1 MAKKPKIAI
10 VGRPNVGK
18 STLFNK
24 LSGKRASIVDQ
35 MEGVTRDRVYSSAE
49 WLSQEFNIIDTGGYV
64 SSNEDIFNE
73 KIKVQISAALEECD
87 GIIFLVDG
95 KDGLNPNDQFLSKII
110 RKSGKKFVLG
120 VNKCDTPEHYIRK
133 DQFFDMGFENP
144 IPISALNGAGV
155 GDMLDNLFE
164 VIDFSMISQSN
175 DNTDCSIAI
184 VGMPNVGKSSLLNS
198 LIQKEQAI
206 VSDIAGTTR
215 DSVDTIIKWHGKNI
229 KIIDTAGLRKKSKVD
244 TDIEFYS
251 SLRAM
256 DSLLRSDLVLLV
268 VDAEK
273 GFTKQE
279 KTIAK
284 EVIKK
289 GKRMVILVN
298 KWDLASGTNVSA
310 ELYKEDMYAEF
321 KDLQH
326 YPILFVSALTKRRVS
341 NILEKAWETFTKQK
355 EKLSTKDLNV
365 WIEKAVKNYPP
376 PATQGKSIKVKF
388 VEQVQQ
394 SPPIFALFS
403 NYPKLISIQYL
414 RYLHN
419 QLRESF
425 DLKGITIKFSLRK
438 GK

>member
-1 MAKKPKIAI
+1 
-10 VGRPNVGK
+10 
-18 STLFNK
+18 
-24 LSGKRASIVDQ
+24 
-35 MEGVTRDRVYSSAE
+35 
-49 WLSQEFNIIDTGGYV
+49 
-64 SSNEDIFNE
+64 
-73 KIKVQISAALEECD
+73 
-87 GIIFLVDG
+87 
-95 KDGLNPNDQFLSKII
+95 
-110 RKSGKKFVLG
+110 
-120 VNKCDTPEHYIRK
+120 
-133 DQFFDMGFENP
+133 
-144 IPISALNGAGV
+144 
-155 GDMLDNLFE
+155 MLDNLFE
-164 VIDFSMISQSN
+164 LIDFSIVSHSN
-175 DNTDCSIAI
+175 DNTDCSIVI

-215 DSVDTIIKWHGKNI
+215 DSVDTIIKWHGKDI

-341 NILEKAWETFTKQK
+341 NILEKAWETFNKQK
-355 EKLSTKDLNV
+355 EKLSTKDLND

-403 NYPKLISIQYL
+403 KYPKLISVQYL

-419 QLRESF
+419 QLRES
-425 DLKGITIKFSLRK
+425 
-438 GK
+438 

>member
-24 LSGKRASIVDQ
+24 LSGKRTSIVDQ

-64 SSNEDIFNE
+64 SSNEDVFNE
-73 KIKVQISAALEECD
+73 KIKEQISAALNECD

-95 KDGLNPNDQFLSKII
+95 KDGLNPNDQFLSKFV
-110 RKSGKKFVLG
+110 RKSGKKFVMG
-120 VNKCDTPEHYIRK
+120 VNKCDTPEHHSRK
-133 DQFFDMGFENP
+133 DQFFDIGFENP

-164 VIDFSMISQSN
+164 SIDFNKIAQSS
-175 DNTDCSIAI
+175 DNTDCSITI
-184 VGMPNVGKSSLLNS
+184 VGMPNVGKSSLLNA
-198 LIQKEQAI
+198 LIQRDQAI

-215 DSVDTIIKWHGKNI
+215 DSVDTIIKWHGKDI
-229 KIIDTAGLRKKSKVD
+229 KIVDTAGLRKKSKVD
-244 TDIEFYS
+244 SDIEFYS

-289 GKRMVILVN
+289 GKRMAILVN
-298 KWDLASGTNVSA
+298 KWDLASGKDVSA
-310 ELYKEDMYAEF
+310 ELYKEDMYMEF

-341 NILEKAWETFTKQK
+341 NILEVAWEVFTKQR
-355 EKLSTKDLNV
+355 EKLSTKELNI
-365 WIEKAVKNYPP
+365 WIEKAVRNYPP
-376 PATQGKSIKVKF
+376 PAAQGKSIKIKF

-425 DLKGITIKFSLRK
+425 DLNGITIKFSLRK
-438 GK
+438 G

>member
-35 MEGVTRDRVYSSAE
+35 VEGVTRDRVYSSAE

-73 KIKVQISAALEECD
+73 KIKVQISAALEECH

-110 RKSGKKFVLG
+110 RKSGKKFVVG
-120 VNKCDTPEHYIRK
+120 VNKCDTPEHDIRK
-133 DQFFDMGFENP
+133 DHFFSMGFENP

-155 GDMLDNLFE
+155 GDMLDNLFQS
-164 VIDFSMISQSN
+164 IDFSIISQSN

-215 DSVDTIIKWHGKNI
+215 DSVDTSIKWHGKDI

-289 GKRMVILVN
+289 GKRMIILVN

-438 GK
+438 G

>member
-10 VGRPNVGK
+10 VVRPNVGK

-35 MEGVTRDRVYSSAE
+35 VEGVTRDRVYSSAE

-110 RKSGKKFVLG
+110 RKSGKKFVVG
-120 VNKCDTPEHYIRK
+120 VNKCDTPEHDIRK
-133 DQFFDMGFENP
+133 DQFFDMGFKNP

-155 GDMLDNLFE
+155 GDMFDNLFKL
-164 VIDFSMISQSN
+164 IDFSMISLSN
-175 DNTDCSIAI
+175 DNTDFSIAI

-198 LIQKEQAI
+198 LIQREQAI

-289 GKRMVILVN
+289 GKRMIILVN

-310 ELYKEDMYAEF
+310 ELYKEDMYTEF

-341 NILEKAWETFTKQK
+341 NVLEKAWETFTKQK

-376 PATQGKSIKVKF
+376 PATQGKSIKIKF

-438 GK
+438 G

>member
-35 MEGVTRDRVYSSAE
+35 VEGVTRDRVYSSAE

-73 KIKVQISAALEECD
+73 KIKVQISAALEECN

-110 RKSGKKFVLG
+110 RKSGKKFVVG
-120 VNKCDTPEHYIRK
+120 VNKCDTPEHDIRK
-133 DQFFDMGFENP
+133 DQFFDMGFENL

-164 VIDFSMISQSN
+164 LIDFSMISQSN

-198 LIQKEQAI
+198 LIQREQAI

-289 GKRMVILVN
+289 GKRMIILVN

-310 ELYKEDMYAEF
+310 ELYKEDMYTEF
-321 KDLQH
+321 KDLQY

-341 NILEKAWETFTKQK
+341 NVLEKAWETFTKQK

-376 PATQGKSIKVKF
+376 PATQGKSIKIKF

-438 GK
+438 G

>member
-35 MEGVTRDRVYSSAE
+35 VEGVTRDRVYSSAE

-73 KIKVQISAALEECD
+73 KIKVQISAAIEECD
-87 GIIFLVDG
+87 GVIFLVDG
-95 KDGLNPNDQFLSKII
+95 KEGLNPNDQFLSKII
-110 RKSGKKFVLG
+110 RKSGKKFVVG
-120 VNKCDTPEHYIRK
+120 VNKCDTPEHDIRK
-133 DQFFDMGFENP
+133 DQFFDMGFENLT
-144 IPISALNGAGV
+144 PISALNGAGV

-164 VIDFSMISQSN
+164 LIDFSMISQAN
-175 DNTDCSIAI
+175 DNTDCSIVI

-206 VSDIAGTTR
+206 VSDVAGTTR
-215 DSVDTIIKWHGKNI
+215 DSVDTIIKWHGKDI

-310 ELYKEDMYAEF
+310 ELYKEDMYTEF

-341 NILEKAWETFTKQK
+341 NVLEKAWETFTKQK

-438 GK
+438 G

>member
-73 KIKVQISAALEECD
+73 KIKVQISAAIEECD

-95 KDGLNPNDQFLSKII
+95 KEGLNPNDQFLSKII
-110 RKSGKKFVLG
+110 RKSGKKFVVG
-120 VNKCDTPEHYIRK
+120 VNKCDTPEHDIRK
-133 DQFFDMGFENP
+133 DHFFSMGFENP

-155 GDMLDNLFE
+155 GDMLDNLFKL
-164 VIDFSMISQSN
+164 IDFSMISLSN
-175 DNTDCSIAI
+175 DNTDFSIAI

-198 LIQKEQAI
+198 LIQREQAI

-215 DSVDTIIKWHGKNI
+215 DSVDTIIKWHGKDI

-394 SPPIFALFS
+394 SPPILLYS
-403 NYPKLISIQYL
+403 VIIQNLYRYSI
-414 RYLHN
+414 
-419 QLRESF
+419 
-425 DLKGITIKFSLRK
+425 
-438 GK
+438 

>member
-1 MAKKPKIAI
+1 MAKKPKIEN

-18 STLFNK
+18 YTLLNK
-24 LSGKRASIVDQ
+24 LSGKGATIVDQ

-73 KIKVQISAALEECD
+73 KIKVQISAALEECN

-110 RKSGKKFVLG
+110 RKSGKKFVVG
-120 VNKCDTPEHYIRK
+120 VNKCDTPEHDIRK

-164 VIDFSMISQSN
+164 LIDFSMISQSN

-198 LIQKEQAI
+198 LIQREQAI

-289 GKRMVILVN
+289 GKRMIILVN

-310 ELYKEDMYAEF
+310 ELYKEDMYTEF

-341 NILEKAWETFTKQK
+341 NVLEKAWETFTKQK

-376 PATQGKSIKVKF
+376 PATQGKSIKIKF

-438 GK
+438 G

>member
-1 MAKKPKIAI
+1 
-10 VGRPNVGK
+10 
-18 STLFNK
+18 
-24 LSGKRASIVDQ
+24 
-35 MEGVTRDRVYSSAE
+35 
-49 WLSQEFNIIDTGGYV
+49 
-64 SSNEDIFNE
+64 
-73 KIKVQISAALEECD
+73 
-87 GIIFLVDG
+87 
-95 KDGLNPNDQFLSKII
+95 
-110 RKSGKKFVLG
+110 
-120 VNKCDTPEHYIRK
+120 
-133 DQFFDMGFENP
+133 
-144 IPISALNGAGV
+144 
-155 GDMLDNLFE
+155 
-164 VIDFSMISQSN
+164 
-175 DNTDCSIAI
+175 
-184 VGMPNVGKSSLLNS
+184 MPNVGKSSLLNA
-198 LIQKEQAI
+198 LIQREQAI

-215 DSVDTIIKWHGKNI
+215 DSVDTIIKWHGKDI
-229 KIIDTAGLRKKSKVD
+229 KIVDTAGLRKKSKVD
-244 TDIEFYS
+244 SDIEFYS

-289 GKRMVILVN
+289 GKRMIILVN

-310 ELYKEDMYAEF
+310 ELYKEDMYMEF

-341 NILEKAWETFTKQK
+341 NILEIAWEIFTKQRD
-355 EKLSTKDLNV
+355 KLSTKELNV
-365 WIEKAVKNYPP
+365 WIEKAVRNYPP
-376 PATQGKSIKVKF
+376 PATQGKSIKIKF

-438 GK
+438 G

>member
-1 MAKKPKIAI
+1 MDKKPKIAI

-35 MEGVTRDRVYSSAE
+35 VEGVTRDRVYSSAE

-73 KIKVQISAALEECD
+73 KIKVQISAALEECH

-110 RKSGKKFVLG
+110 RKSGKKFVVG
-120 VNKCDTPEHYIRK
+120 VNKCDTPEHDIRK
-133 DQFFDMGFENP
+133 DHFFSMGFENP

-164 VIDFSMISQSN
+164 FIDFSMISQSN
-175 DNTDCSIAI
+175 DDTDCSIAI

-198 LIQKEQAI
+198 LIQREQAI

-289 GKRMVILVN
+289 GKRMIILVN

-310 ELYKEDMYAEF
+310 ELYKEDMYTEF

-341 NILEKAWETFTKQK
+341 NVLEKAWETFTKQK

-376 PATQGKSIKVKF
+376 PATQGKSIKIKF

-438 GK
+438 G

>member
-24 LSGKRASIVDQ
+24 LSGKRTSIVDQ

-64 SSNEDIFNE
+64 SSNEDVFNE
-73 KIKVQISAALEECD
+73 KIKEQISAALNECD

-95 KDGLNPNDQFLSKII
+95 KDGLNPNDQFLSKLV
-110 RKSGKKFVLG
+110 RKSGKKFVMG
-120 VNKCDTPEHYIRK
+120 VNKCDTPEHNVRK
-133 DQFFDMGFENP
+133 DQFFDIGFENP

-164 VIDFSMISQSN
+164 SIDFNSISQSE
-175 DNTDCSIAI
+175 DNTDCSITI
-184 VGMPNVGKSSLLNS
+184 VGMPNVGKSSLLNA
-198 LIQKEQAI
+198 LIQREQAI

-215 DSVDTIIKWHGKNI
+215 DSVDTVIKWHGKDI
-229 KIIDTAGLRKKSKVD
+229 KIVDTAGLRKKSKVD
-244 TDIEFYS
+244 SDIEFYS

-289 GKRMVILVN
+289 GKRMIILVN

-310 ELYKEDMYAEF
+310 ELYKEDMYMEF

-341 NILEKAWETFTKQK
+341 NILEIVWETFTKQRD
-355 EKLSTKDLNV
+355 KLSTKELNV
-365 WIEKAVKNYPP
+365 WIEKAVRNYPP
-376 PATQGKSIKVKF
+376 PATQGKSIKIKF

-438 GK
+438 G

>member
-18 STLFNK
+18 S
-24 LSGKRASIVDQ
+24 GKRTSIVDQ

-64 SSNEDIFNE
+64 SSNEDVFNE
-73 KIKVQISAALEECD
+73 KIKEQISAALNECH

-95 KDGLNPNDQFLSKII
+95 KDGLNPNDQFLSKLV
-110 RKSGKKFVLG
+110 RKSGKKFVMG
-120 VNKCDTPEHYIRK
+120 VNKCDTPEHNSRK
-133 DQFFDMGFENP
+133 DQFF
-144 IPISALNGAGV
+144 
-155 GDMLDNLFE
+155 NLFE
-164 VIDFSMISQSN
+164 SIDFNMISQSN
-175 DNTDCSIAI
+175 DNTDCSITI

-198 LIQKEQAI
+198 LIQREQAI

-215 DSVDTIIKWHGKNI
+215 DSVDTIIKWHGKDI
-229 KIIDTAGLRKKSKVD
+229 KIVDTAGLRKKSKVD
-244 TDIEFYS
+244 SDIEFYS

-310 ELYKEDMYAEF
+310 ELYKEDMFMEF

-341 NILEKAWETFTKQK
+341 NILEKAWETFTKQR
-355 EKLSTKDLNV
+355 EKLSTKELNI
-365 WIEKAVKNYPP
+365 WIDKAVRNYPP
-376 PATQGKSIKVKF
+376 PATQGKSIKIKF

-425 DLKGITIKFSLRK
+425 DLNGITIKFSLRK
-438 GK
+438 G

>member
-73 KIKVQISAALEECD
+73 KIKVQISAALEECN

-110 RKSGKKFVLG
+110 RKSGKKFVVG

-164 VIDFSMISQSN
+164 LIDFSMISQSN

-198 LIQKEQAI
+198 LIQREQAI

-310 ELYKEDMYAEF
+310 ELYKEDMYTEF

-326 YPILFVSALTKRRVS
+326 YPILFVSAITKRRVS
-341 NILEKAWETFTKQK
+341 NVLEKAWETFTKQK

-376 PATQGKSIKVKF
+376 PASQGKSIKVKF

-394 SPPIFALFS
+394 SPPVFALFS

-438 GK
+438 G

>member
-1 MAKKPKIAI
+1 MAKKPKIVI

-73 KIKVQISAALEECD
+73 KIKVQISAALEECH

-110 RKSGKKFVLG
+110 RKSGKKFVVG
-120 VNKCDTPEHYIRK
+120 VNKCDTPEHDIRK

-155 GDMLDNLFE
+155 GDMLDNLFKL
-164 VIDFSMISQSN
+164 IDFSMISLSN
-175 DNTDCSIAI
+175 DNTDFSIAI

-198 LIQKEQAI
+198 LIQREQAI

-289 GKRMVILVN
+289 GKRMIILVN

-310 ELYKEDMYAEF
+310 ELYKEDMYTEF

-341 NILEKAWETFTKQK
+341 NVLEKAWETFTKQK
-355 EKLSTKDLNV
+355 EKLYTKDLNV
-365 WIEKAVKNYPP
+365 WIEKAVKNYPT
-376 PATQGKSIKVKF
+376 PATQGKSIKIKF

-425 DLKGITIKFSLRK
+425 DLKGITIKFSLIK
-438 GK
+438 G